1 MNTLNLLLCLET
13 LYVKRKKN
21 EKPIHK
27 NLQRKSKTIWRSS
40 PSESEIKNMDDAYCK
55 IAGKLELYE
64 GKDKILE
71 K

>member
-1 MNTLNLLLCLET
+1 MKHPESAFMPGDT
-13 LYVKRKKN
+13 VKRKKN
-21 EKPIHK
+21 QKPIYK
-27 NLQRKSKTIWRSS
+27 NLQRKSKSIWRSS